1 MARIVSLAPH
11 QVEGLG
17 LEVLTAEYPTRRET
31 WTSSPHTC
39 GEAGPGAL
47 ADLGFVGL
55 DGDPDNHPV
64 ITTGRR
70 AIRNPPLTAAEK
82 EANRLLDRERAA
94 VEHGFAHT

>member
-1 MARIVSLAPH
+1 MARIVSVAPP
-11 QVEGLG
+11 QVEVLG
-17 LEVLTAEYPTRRET
+17 LKVLTAEYPTRRAT

-55 DGDPDNHPV
+55 DGGPDNHPV

-70 AIRNPPLTAAEK
+70 AIRTP
-82 EANRLLDRERAA
+82 R
-94 VEHGFAHT
+94 